1 MLCEGVNTDKIPGIF
16 CLMPAFVR
24 YEDIIENILEYTVL
38 SLRGSR
44 ASEKLIAFPSLAYLI
59 RSEAMISAKFP
70 PLL

>member
-1 MLCEGVNTDKIPGIF
+1 MLCEGVNTDRIPGIF

-38 SLRGSR
+38 SLR